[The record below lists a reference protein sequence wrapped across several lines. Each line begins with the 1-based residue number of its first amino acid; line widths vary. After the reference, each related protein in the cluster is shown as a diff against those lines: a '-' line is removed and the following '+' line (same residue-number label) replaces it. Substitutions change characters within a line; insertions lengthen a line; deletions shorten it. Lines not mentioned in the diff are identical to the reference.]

1 MELQVLGACLKS
13 RQTNDLVT
21 EHLNDKDFSKEYQTI
36 RGLIK
41 EYYDRDREA
50 SRVDPQLLSGI
61 IENSVQ
67 NKKHRER
74 FMDMVEQA
82 AGIDVSSAN
91 MDELILKGK
100 LTAIGMRLATALVNG
115 DNSVDELYEEY
126 GQIKGME
133 SLDDLTG
140 KGVEVLTIDD
150 MQSVVEAAAD
160 GSNLLKV
167 YPLSLN
173 AKLNGG
179 LGGGHHLVTFARPE
193 CLDGGTT
200 VAVRSNP
207 RSRSATKMTIAA
219 LYRRF
224 HGNHWLRGNGP
235 YMIQSTKDGKVFY
248 NEVMDVLHS
257 GNKECFRVT
266 TEDGRWVVAS
276 ADHVMLT
283 SEGDKPLSS
292 VVVGDSL
299 VTEAT
304 AIRRPLIRK
313 ELTTKLPYS
322 NYRTRMI
329 AGHVYHRVLEH
340 RLVYDAGLNGYDRA
354 SFVNRLKNGGDDDL
368 VFSSNDM
375 DIHHLDGDHNN
386 NTFSNLT
393 LISREEHIAIHA
405 AAGDCGNGHRS
416 TYSKVVSI
424 EPVGIRDCYDI
435 RMSDT
440 ANNFKVNGGLFVH
453 NCGKTAFNLTIAC
466 GFASQGAPGIYFL
479 NEDRLEDVYLRGLCC
494 ITGQPENVIKSDLNK
509 WGEIARDMGFGNIMF
524 VSLAPGTLADIDRF
538 CEKYK
543 PRWIVVDQL
552 RNLQMKE
559 TNKVLQLEYATT
571 GIRNIAKKHNL
582 IAVSTTQ
589 AGDSAEGKR
598 LLDMGDVDFSNCLAK
613 GTEVLMYD
621 GSKRAIEHIRVG
633 EQVMGMDGT
642 PRNVLA
648 TGNGS
653 QPLYK
658 ITHKN
663 GDSYTV
669 NQQHIMVVKNSDNR
683 TNVGIPNKSVGDIP
697 LQTLLDR
704 PALLTKLKGIW
715 FAGREFDHAD
725 LPIDPYLFG
734 LWLADGFSHTL
745 SISTSDSQLRDYL
758 CTKFAH
764 LTPAVRVVNVYNSI
778 VAFNKQANGYP
789 NPLND
794 VLRKLGVLRN
804 KHIPEIYLRASK
816 AQRLALL
823 AGVIDGDGS
832 MRRTKPSASDCYTIY
847 SGNNDKLAEDTVELC
862 KSLGFYT
869 CKTRS
874 HPTCWAIRISGKVT
888 SIPCVLDRKKATRDS
903 QIDYLA
909 SNMRI
914 EKVADD
920 GEFFG
925 ITVDRDERYVL
936 GNYIVTH
943 NTGVAAQADVLV
955 GVGATR
961 EDAEQ
966 GVRYLAVSKNKRGGG
981 HAQIPVKIN
990 TSISRY
996 MPYT

>member
-21 EHLNDKDFSKEYQTI
+21 EHLNDKDFSKEYQII

-50 SRVDPQLLSGI
+50 SRVDPQLLNGI

-150 MQSVVEAAAD
+150 MQSVVEAALD

-193 CLDGGTT
+193 
-200 VAVRSNP
+200 
-207 RSRSATKMTIAA
+207 
-219 LYRRF
+219 
-224 HGNHWLRGNGP
+224 
-235 YMIQSTKDGKVFY
+235 Q
-248 NEVMDVLHS
+248 
-257 GNKECFRVT
+257 
-266 TEDGRWVVAS
+266 
-276 ADHVMLT
+276 
-283 SEGDKPLSS
+283 
-292 VVVGDSL
+292 
-299 VTEAT
+299 
-304 AIRRPLIRK
+304 
-313 ELTTKLPYS
+313 
-322 NYRTRMI
+322 
-329 AGHVYHRVLEH
+329 
-340 RLVYDAGLNGYDRA
+340 
-354 SFVNRLKNGGDDDL
+354 
-368 VFSSNDM
+368 
-375 DIHHLDGDHNN
+375 
-386 NTFSNLT
+386 
-393 LISREEHIAIHA
+393 
-405 AAGDCGNGHRS
+405 
-416 TYSKVVSI
+416 
-424 EPVGIRDCYDI
+424 
-435 RMSDT
+435 
-440 ANNFKVNGGLFVH
+440 
-453 NCGKTAFNLTIAC
+453 GKTAFNLTIAC
-466 GFASQGAPGIYFL
+466 GFASQGASGIYFL

-494 ITGQPENVIKSDLNK
+494 ITGQPENVIKSDLSK

-582 IAVSTTQ
+582 VAVSTTQ

-598 LLDMGDVDFSNCLAK
+598 LLDMGDVDFS
-613 GTEVLMYD
+613 
-621 GSKRAIEHIRVG
+621 
-633 EQVMGMDGT
+633 
-642 PRNVLA
+642 
-648 TGNGS
+648 
-653 QPLYK
+653 
-658 ITHKN
+658 
-663 GDSYTV
+663 
-669 NQQHIMVVKNSDNR
+669 
-683 TNVGIPNKSVGDIP
+683 
-697 LQTLLDR
+697 
-704 PALLTKLKGIW
+704 
-715 FAGREFDHAD
+715 
-725 LPIDPYLFG
+725 
-734 LWLADGFSHTL
+734 
-745 SISTSDSQLRDYL
+745 
-758 CTKFAH
+758 
-764 LTPAVRVVNVYNSI
+764 
-778 VAFNKQANGYP
+778 
-789 NPLND
+789 
-794 VLRKLGVLRN
+794 
-804 KHIPEIYLRASK
+804 
-816 AQRLALL
+816 
-823 AGVIDGDGS
+823 
-832 MRRTKPSASDCYTIY
+832 
-847 SGNNDKLAEDTVELC
+847 
-862 KSLGFYT
+862 
-869 CKTRS
+869 
-874 HPTCWAIRISGKVT
+874 
-888 SIPCVLDRKKATRDS
+888 
-903 QIDYLA
+903 
-909 SNMRI
+909 
-914 EKVADD
+914 
-920 GEFFG
+920 
-925 ITVDRDERYVL
+925 
-936 GNYIVTH
+936 

-966 GVRYLAVSKNKRGGG
+966 GVRYLAISKNKRGGG

>member
-21 EHLNDKDFSKEYQTI
+21 EHLNDKDFSKEYQII

-50 SRVDPQLLSGI
+50 SRVDPQLLNGI

-74 FMDMVEQA
+74 FIDMVEQA
-82 AGIDVSSAN
+82 ANIDVSSAN

-150 MQSVVEAAAD
+150 MQSVVEAASD

-193 CLDGGTT
+193 CLDGDTT

-207 RSRSATKMTIAA
+207 SSRSATKMTIAA

-224 HGNHWLRGNGP
+224 HGNHWRRGKGP

-276 ADHVMLT
+276 ADHVLLT

-299 VTEAT
+299 VTEAA

-313 ELTTKLPYS
+313 EPTT
-322 NYRTRMI
+322 
-329 AGHVYHRVLEH
+329 
-340 RLVYDAGLNGYDRA
+340 
-354 SFVNRLKNGGDDDL
+354 
-368 VFSSNDM
+368 
-375 DIHHLDGDHNN
+375 
-386 NTFSNLT
+386 
-393 LISREEHIAIHA
+393 
-405 AAGDCGNGHRS
+405 DCGNGHRS

-466 GFASQGAPGIYFL
+466 GFASQGASGIYFL

-582 IAVSTTQ
+582 VAVSTTQ

-613 GTEVLMYD
+613 DTPVMMFDGTKMMIQDIKIGDE
-621 GSKRAIEHIRVG
+621 
-633 EQVMGMDGT
+633 VMGMDSA
-642 PRNVLA
+642 PRKVLA
-648 TGNGS
+648 TGSGR
-653 QPLYK
+653 QPMYK
-658 ITHKN
+658 ITHRN
-663 GDSYTV
+663 GDNYTV
-669 NQQHIMVVKNSDNR
+669 NESHIMVLYNSDTVNR
-683 TNVGIPNKSVGDIP
+683 AGIATKQVGDLP
-697 LQTLLDR
+697 LKVLLER
-704 PALLTKLKGIW
+704 PNLLAKLKGVW
-715 FAGREFDHAD
+715 MRGVNREAQD
-725 LPIDPYLFG
+725 LPLCPYLFG

-745 SISTSDSQLRDYL
+745 SISTSDAQLRDCLVNNYE
-758 CTKFAH
+758 H
-764 LTPAVRVVNVYNSI
+764 LNPAVRTVNSI
-778 VAFNKQANGYP
+778 NTIVSFERQASGRR

-794 VLRKLGVLRN
+794 KLRNLGVHRN
-804 KHIPEIYLRASK
+804 KHIPHAYMQSSRE
-816 AQRLALL
+816 QRLQLL
-823 AGVIDGDGS
+823 AGIIDGDGS
-832 MRRTKPSASDCYTIY
+832 MRRTKKTASDCFTIY
-847 SGNNDKLAEDTVELC
+847 VGNGDRLSDDVLELC
-862 KSLGFYT
+862 KSLGFFA

-874 HPTCWAIRISGKVT
+874 HSTCWAVRLSGNVT
-888 SIPCVLDRKKATRDS
+888 DIPTVLDRKKAQRDA
-903 QIDYLA
+903 QHTWWA
-909 SNMRI
+909 SGI
-914 EKVADD
+914 TVEKVADD
-920 GEFFG
+920 GEYYG
-925 ITVDRDERYVL
+925 ITVDKDERYVL